1 MTTQPSRPSRLLLQ
15 ELTRE
20 EARAVAPDALL
31 VFPTGATEQH
41 GPHLPVWTDT
51 WAVEHVAREAA
62 ASVADK
68 IPILVAPTMHFGSSH
83 HHLPFGGTMSLSTE
97 TYYRAITDLC
107 ESLIYYCC
115 RRLLL
120 FN

>member
-1 MTTQPSRPSRLLLQ
+1 MTTSPARPSHHLLQ

-20 EARAVAPDALL
+20 EARAVVPDTLL

-62 ASVADK
+62 AAVAGE
-68 IPILVAPTMHFGSSH
+68 IPILVAPTMPFGSSH
-83 HHLPFGGTMSLSTE
+83 HHLPFGVTMSLATE
-97 TYYRAITDLC
+97 TYYRVLVDLLEALITGGF
-107 ESLIYYCC
+107 
-115 RRLLL
+115 RRIFVL
-120 FN
+120 